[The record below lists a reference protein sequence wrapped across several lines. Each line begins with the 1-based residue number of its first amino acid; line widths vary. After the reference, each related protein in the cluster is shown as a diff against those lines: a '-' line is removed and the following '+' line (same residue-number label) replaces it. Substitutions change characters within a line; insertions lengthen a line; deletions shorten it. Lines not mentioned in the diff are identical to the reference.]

1 LKIGVFVSDTG
12 GDRTGVE
19 EVQRRARWVEE
30 NGFTSA
36 WVPQIPWSLDA
47 LTALTLAAAVTERI
61 ELGTAVVPTYPRHP
75 LALAQQALSVQVA
88 SNGRLT
94 LGIGPSHPVVVESM
108 HGLSYARPY
117 THTREYVEVLERAM
131 AGPGQVHFE
140 GTEYRVNALLDVPG
154 ATPVPILIA
163 ALAPKMLAL
172 AGSRTEGTI
181 TWMAD
186 ERSLAEHVVPKLVAA
201 ALDAGRATSR
211 VVAGVLVAVCDD
223 EAEGRE
229 RAARLFSVYGQI
241 PTYARILATGD
252 STDPAEVCVVG
263 TESQVR
269 ARLESYRDAGA
280 TDLAAATFAVGDDR
294 PASLRRTHELLASLA
309 PEL

>member
-1 LKIGVFVSDTG
+1 MKIGIFISDTG
-12 GDRTGVE
+12 GERTGVE

-47 LTALTLAAAVTERI
+47 LTALVLAAEVTEHI

-75 LALAQQALSVQVA
+75 LALAQQALSVQAA
-88 SNGRLT
+88 SGGRLT
-94 LGIGPSHPVVVESM
+94 LGIGPSHPVVVENM

-117 THTREYVEVLERAM
+117 THTREYLEVLERAM

-140 GTEYRVNALLDVPG
+140 GEEYQVNALLDVPG

-186 ERSLAEHVVPKLVAA
+186 ERSIADHVVPKLLAA
-201 ALDAGRATSR
+201 AIDAGRATSR
-211 VVAGVLVAVCDD
+211 VVAGTIVAVCDD
-223 EAEGRE
+223 AAEGRE
-229 RAARLFSVYGQI
+229 RAGRLFGVYGAI
-241 PTYARILATGD
+241 PTYQRILATGD
-252 STDPAEVCVVG
+252 SEDPSDVCVVG
-263 TESQVR
+263 TESQVK
-269 ARLESYRDAGA
+269 ARLEALRDAGV

-294 PASLRRTHELLASLA
+294 SASLRRTHELLASLA